1 MTSYTFGGYTNTTSV
16 PTFYASTGGY
26 TTATN
31 YILNGGTTNGGTI
44 TTITDGTTTW
54 RRDAA
59 FGNAGGWSVIKDFVF
74 DPPEADICHRND
86 VSEDEIDQSEELC
99 GFLEEIS
106 E

>member
-1 MTSYTFGGYTNTTSV
+1 MTNSTLNSWV
-16 PTFYASTGGY
+16 PTTYRTVGNTITGY

-31 YILNGGTTNGGTI
+31 YIFGGATDSGTA
-44 TTITDGTTTW
+44 TGNYTINPFW
-54 RRDAA
+54 QDATYV
-59 FGNAGGWSVIKDFVF
+59 NADGWSPIKGFVF
-74 DPPEADICHRND
+74 NPPEADIYHRND